1 MSKQVV
7 FLRGKKVILRPFN
20 KATDLETFWRWINDP
35 AIQRFMTGYTPVE
48 LVAEE
53 RWFDQ
58 HPDRKNA
65 IALAIETQEGQLI
78 GNMGLHQ
85 IDWVSRFATTGA
97 MIGEAEFRG
106 KGYGTDAKMTL
117 LNYAFNHL
125 ALRKILSKVLAFN
138 GRSLRYSQRCGYREE
153 ARLKDMYFR
162 DGEYHD
168 EVILSV
174 TRDIWLPLWESYQAE
189 E

>member
-7 FLRGKKVILRPFN
+7 YLRGKKVILRPFN

-35 AIQRFMTGYTPVE
+35 DIKQFMTGYKPIA

-53 RWFDQ
+53 KWFDE
-58 HPDRKNA
+58 HPSRRNA
-65 IALAIETQEGQLI
+65 IALAIETNDGQLI

-97 MIGEAEFRG
+97 MIGEEEFQN

-125 ALRKILSKVLAFN
+125 GLRKIMSQVLDFN
-138 GRSLRYSQRCGYREE
+138 GRSLHYSQKCGYSEE
-153 ARLKDMYFR
+153 ARLRDMYFR
-162 DGEYHD
+162 NGEYHD

-174 TRDIWLPLWESYQAE
+174 TREVWLPLWQAYQAID
-189 E
+189 